1 MWEKGKPVKIL
12 ENRPLIPQR
21 NDIRPQT
28 NDEIKIWTVVVGV
41 ARYEHMPALRYS
53 DDDAYR
59 IYAFLKSP
67 EGGALKDDQ
76 IKILVDED

>member
-1 MWEKGKPVKIL
+1 MTSDLKQMTKS
-12 ENRPLIPQR
+12 
-21 NDIRPQT
+21 
-28 NDEIKIWTVVVGV
+28 KIWTVVVGV

-67 EGGALKDDQ
+67 EGRALKDDQ
-76 IKILVDED
+76 IKILVDEDATRDKIISALQGAVWARR